1 MSEWPYIIAAYAV
14 SWTILLSFAAYLSA
28 RDAKA
33 QRAAK
38 RGER

>member
-14 SWTILLSFAAYLSA
+14 SWTIFLGFAAYLVS

-33 QRAAK
+33 QRAHP
-38 RGER
+38 RRER

>member
-14 SWTILLSFAAYLSA
+14 SWTILLSFAAYLLA